1 MSGLIWS
8 ALGQAVSNAAGTV
21 GGMMLRNAEDQRR
34 REDEER
40 REAAAVKRMEEAD
53 RIKSEREERRT
64 EELEQRVAREARDV
78 RTQAEMRSAE
88 RSTRAAEESAREA
101 ASRARNPATIE
112 SSIGTP
118 GYGQSSATP
127 GAVGEKLT
135 PSQQRLQRATDE
147 ADIAAEMGAHS
158 SVIKF
163 YEKKRSDV
171 LAEIRE
177 ENREKRETAKQESTE
192 RRLDMMQE
200 RIESQNRADQARA
213 ARAARQP
220 APTSPRQLP
229 TERLTTQAET
239 LRKAAKEASGQRKRD
254 LEDELDQVLAEL
266 RRRRAEKQP
275 AGSPPPAAAQAPRPA
290 ASGAQTTRNYS
301 NLWK

>member
-78 RTQAEMRSAE
+78 RTQAEMRGAE
-88 RSTRAAEESAREA
+88 RLTRAAEESAREA

-112 SSIGTP
+112 SNIGTP

-213 ARAARQP
+213 DAAARQP

-266 RRRRAEKQP
+266 KRRRESSGTPGAAP
-275 AGSPPPAAAQAPRPA
+275 APSSA
-290 ASGAQTTRNYS
+290 ASGVTKGGSKWIRVN
-301 NLWK
+301 